1 MKFLLDIIYKIMAT
15 LLIPDKLLINLKILS
30 RIEKNGRISR
40 SYSGVI
46 SIDSDVFYQSLKRY
60 ISHDSIIDEANIKIT
75 SLLENRN
82 LRTGVNAEYIRIC
95 EILNLL
101 YNELPGVITGL
112 DNLKFTYKSDVYT
125 ESQIEI
131 ILINVRSISKN
142 LGLKLPILITKIPDG
157 KLPDSFL
164 IFEANNKRS
173 GKLSDTESDDSDSNI
188 PKHMRSA
195 MF

>member
-1 MKFLLDIIYKIMAT
+1 MAT

-60 ISHDSIIDEANIKIT
+60 ISHDSRHQSVLEIKSIIDEANIKIT